1 MKNIDSRSI
10 SLFSS
15 SIIENYENQI
25 EQLQQNLS
33 EKEDERISL
42 AERLNQAELELI
54 KTVDDYK
61 STLNSY
67 QEKLKS
73 LTQERNALTE
83 QQALHSAE
91 Q

>member
-1 MKNIDSRSI
+1 
-10 SLFSS
+10 LFSS

>member
-1 MKNIDSRSI
+1 MRKIDSRSV

-15 SIIENYENQI
+15 SIIDNYENQI
-25 EQLQQNLS
+25 EQLRQNLS

-42 AERLNQAELELI
+42 AERLNQAELDLK
-54 KTVDDYK
+54 KTVDDYR
-61 STLNSY
+61 STLNNY
-67 QEKLKS
+67 QEKLQS
-73 LTQERNALTE
+73 LTQERNALIE